1 MDAVDLPFVLEHWPF
16 MVVALLLGVTGEV
29 VKRLV
34 KHREALKPKVVW
46 PSVYHATLPLHAP
59 LIGALVGLLPGIP
72 CPEAFCTDAPSK
84 ILYYVAA
91 GMLSSYVYAAV
102 KHLAKSRFGISDPT
116 ETSDTE
122 EPS

>member
-1 MDAVDLPFVLEHWPF
+1 MDAVDLPFLMSHWPF

-29 VKRLV
+29 IKRAVKR
-34 KHREALKPKVVW
+34 REALKPKVVW

-59 LIGALVGLLPGIP
+59 LVGALVGCIPGIP
-72 CPEAFCTDAPSK
+72 CPVEFCADRPSK

-102 KHLAKSRFGISDPT
+102 KHIAKARFGFSDPSESDDSE
-116 ETSDTE
+116 ET
-122 EPS
+122 